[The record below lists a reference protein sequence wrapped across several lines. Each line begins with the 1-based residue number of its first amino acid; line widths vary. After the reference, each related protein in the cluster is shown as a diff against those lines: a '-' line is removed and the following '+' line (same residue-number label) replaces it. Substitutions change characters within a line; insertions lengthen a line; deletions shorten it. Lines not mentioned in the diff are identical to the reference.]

1 MIEIEW
7 RGKRLD
13 ELRRVRMVR
22 IENSQ
27 VEGNDL
33 KLNLKPCEAAKLGF
47 FRWYWRRSLTLCH
60 CNVLRRA
67 CSHGDSC
74 FFFRRSRS

>member
-7 RGKRLD
+7 RGKGLD

-22 IENSQ
+22 VENSR
-27 VEGNDL
+27 VEGNYL

-47 FRWYWRRSLTLCH
+47 F
-60 CNVLRRA
+60 
-67 CSHGDSC
+67 
-74 FFFRRSRS
+74 

>member
-33 KLNLKPCEAAKLGF
+33 KLNLKPCEAAILWF
-47 FRWYWRRSLTLCH
+47 F
-60 CNVLRRA
+60 
-67 CSHGDSC
+67 
-74 FFFRRSRS
+74 